1 MTERVRV
8 NFEVAGNT
16 YQMSGAKWF
25 YNDGT
30 VKKNIGAKLA
40 TESTSSSTSKGIVIT
55 ASESVKRTLVKLVAV
70 YSGVVAT
77 TTGNAA
83 QVDKP
88 KRFTFY
94 CDPDKAETAMVN
106 LPRKKIGGRSVTRVY
121 RPLQRKYV

>member
-8 NFEVAGNT
+8 NFTVAGNT

-25 YNDGT
+25 YNDNT

-40 TESTSSSTSKGIVIT
+40 TESTSSSPSSGIVIT
-55 ASESVKRTLVKLVAV
+55 GSESVKRTLIKLVAV
-70 YSGVVAT
+70 YSGIVAS

-83 QVDKP
+83 QVDRP

-94 CDPDKAETAMVN
+94 CDPDKAETAIVN
-106 LPRKKIGGRSVTRVY
+106 LPKKKIGGRSITRVY

>member
-16 YQMSGAKWF
+16 YQISGAKWF
-25 YNDGT
+25 YNDSN

-40 TESTSSSTSKGIVIT
+40 TEKTSGSTQKGIVIT
-55 ASESVKRTLVKLVAV
+55 ASESVKRTLIKLVAV
-70 YSGVVAT
+70 YTGIAGSAV
-77 TTGNAA
+77 GNAA
-83 QVDKP
+83 QDDKP

-94 CDPDKAETAMVN
+94 CDPDKAEDAIVN
-106 LPRKKIGGRSVTRVY
+106 LPKKGIGGRSVTRVY

>member
-1 MTERVRV
+1 MTERIRV

-55 ASESVKRTLVKLVAV
+55 ASESVKRTLVKLKIVGRAV
-70 YSGVVAT
+70 T
-77 TTGNAA
+77 
-83 QVDKP
+83 
-88 KRFTFY
+88 
-94 CDPDKAETAMVN
+94 
-106 LPRKKIGGRSVTRVY
+106 LVY

>member
-8 NFEVAGNT
+8 NFTVAGNT

-25 YNDGT
+25 YNDNT

-40 TESTSSSTSKGIVIT
+40 TESTSSSTSSGIVIT
-55 ASESVKRTLVKLVAV
+55 GSESVKRTLIKLVAV
-70 YSGVVAT
+70 YSGIVAS

-83 QVDKP
+83 QVDRP

-94 CDPDKAETAMVN
+94 CDPDKAETAIVN
-106 LPRKKIGGRSVTRVY
+106 LPKKKIGGRSITRVY

>member
-16 YQMSGAKWF
+16 YQFSGAKWF
-25 YNDGT
+25 YNDST

-40 TESTSSSTSKGIVIT
+40 TEGTSGSTTKGIVIT

-70 YSGVVAT
+70 YSGIAT
-77 TTGNAA
+77 TAVGNAA

-94 CDPDKAETAMVN
+94 CDPDKAEDAIVN

-121 RPLQRKYV
+121 RPLQRRYV

>member
-40 TESTSSSTSKGIVIT
+40 TESSSGSTNKGVVIT
-55 ASESVKRTLVKLVAV
+55 ASEAVKRTLVKLVAV
-70 YSGVVAT
+70 YSGIAAT

-83 QVDKP
+83 QVDRP

-94 CDPDKAETAMVN
+94 CDPDKAEDAIVN

-121 RPLQRKYV
+121 RPLQRRYV